1 MCQCIKDVCT
11 LWYIRKSGT
20 NWLAVVGITQLV
32 TEHVSNKK
40 NLSFIFLS
48 CIYHIKRTGFKNKK
62 NVFLRRRNFSISF
75 LFLVWGPAAVQML
88 SPGCS
93 SDTLQLYC
101 LFNRVSFSC
110 LSLSL
115 SLFFLFSSYSIQC
128 IRLRSNRF
136 PYITPSL
143 SALPGCVSL
152 FRRWNQRGSTER
164 AIKTLGFIEK
174 RCSIVHHL
182 PPGGVE
188 NVSAVRLIFFS

>member
-1 MCQCIKDVCT
+1 QIGWQWSVSRNSSRST
-11 LWYIRKSGT
+11 SPTRKTCLSSFF
-20 NWLAVVGITQLV
+20 LV
-32 TEHVSNKK
+32 
-40 NLSFIFLS
+40 FIIL
-48 CIYHIKRTGFKNKK
+48 KEPDFKKK

-152 FRRWNQRGSTER
+152 FRR
-164 AIKTLGFIEK
+164 
-174 RCSIVHHL
+174 
-182 PPGGVE
+182 
-188 NVSAVRLIFFS
+188 

>member
-48 CIYHIKRTGFKNKK
+48 CIYHIKRTGFKKK

-115 SLFFLFSSYSIQC
+115 FPFFS
-128 IRLRSNRF
+128 
-136 PYITPSL
+136 
-143 SALPGCVSL
+143 
-152 FRRWNQRGSTER
+152 
-164 AIKTLGFIEK
+164 
-174 RCSIVHHL
+174 
-182 PPGGVE
+182 
-188 NVSAVRLIFFS
+188 IFFVFYSVYTVAI